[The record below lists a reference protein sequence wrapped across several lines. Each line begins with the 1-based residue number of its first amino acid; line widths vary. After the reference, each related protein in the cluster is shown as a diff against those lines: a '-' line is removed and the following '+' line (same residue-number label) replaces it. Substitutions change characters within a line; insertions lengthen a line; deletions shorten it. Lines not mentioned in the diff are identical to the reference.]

1 MMHEI
6 DQQTTQLLGK
16 QPSIIITP
24 VGVGSL
30 AQAVVSHYKAQH
42 HQATI
47 LAVEPDTA
55 ACLKTSLEK
64 GVITSISTG
73 NTSMCGLNCG
83 TVSYTAWP
91 YLRAGIDACLT
102 ITDQEAEEAQ
112 EMLKGFE
119 ISVGPC
125 AAASLAA
132 LRKLRKDEKEK
143 LGVDGQSV
151 VVLLATEG
159 PR

>member
-1 MMHEI
+1 MHEI

-16 QPSIIITP
+16 RPSIIITP

-30 AQAVVSHYKAQH
+30 AQAVVSHYKAEH

-55 ACLKTSLEK
+55 ACLKTSLEN

-91 YLRAGIDACLT
+91 YLRDGVDACIT
-102 ITDQEAEEAQ
+102 ATDQEAQASQ
-112 EMLKGFE
+112 EILKGLE
-119 ISVGPC
+119 ISIGPC
-125 AAASLAA
+125 GTAAFAA

-143 LGVDGQSV
+143 LGIDGQSV